1 MNGVGKFLY
10 SIHSGM
16 DVLPQRQPYTSAQI
30 QRAIIKAQGAE
41 HFPHRRK
48 REGVTTTFNLA
59 YLRSLYTYART
70 QFLLREVLLDACLLD
85 GLAKMIGFQFFFQL
99 CLHRVPF
106 RSTYR
111 TPYFV
116 HDIAE
121 RGQFKFF
128 HTLLFVV
135 EICHSY
141 TLRLFNLF
149 LWRFLSLLYSKND
162 SSPNDLGL
170 GLILYC
176 LTCKTLRPWLGIT
189 RF

>member
-1 MNGVGKFLY
+1 MHPPFVSIIDRMNSVGKFLY

-16 DVLPQRQPYTSAQI
+16 DVLPQRQPYSSSQI

-48 REGVTTTFNLA
+48 RDGVTTTFNLA

-128 HTLLFVV
+128 HIVYL
-135 EICHSY
+135 
-141 TLRLFNLF
+141 
-149 LWRFLSLLYSKND
+149 LSLKYS
-162 SSPNDLGL
+162 SLIASAFSISFLGVFCVFFT
-170 GLILYC
+170 IPC
-176 LTCKTLRPWLGIT
+176 VATIKAHVSVSQKANR
-189 RF
+189 R